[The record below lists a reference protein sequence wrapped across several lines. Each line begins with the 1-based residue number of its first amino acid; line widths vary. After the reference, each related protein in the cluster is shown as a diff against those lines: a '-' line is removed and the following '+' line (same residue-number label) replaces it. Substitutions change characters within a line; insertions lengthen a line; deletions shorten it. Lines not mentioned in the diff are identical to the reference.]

1 VGAGFPPFFNPL
13 DENDSMYALMCAL
26 AYGLRGFNLYMAVE
40 RDRWVGAPIDPH
52 GNPRPLAARYARL
65 LVALE
70 RTAFHTLRRRAPVRL
85 VVPRALRRLARVTH
99 AFGPLTPAL
108 FNVAGVGWRET
119 VLERDFGLDAPPVM
133 AAEAYLRAFERAL
146 HARGVP
152 FAYAGGETVAHST
165 AGARWIVC
173 ASAGGLKPHFVDS
186 LRAARE
192 SGILVTI
199 GPRIPELDGG
209 MQPLRLPV
217 DVTGFEVEPL
227 EDLARAD
234 ALVARRIDDLALPTW
249 PVDPID
255 AHVTVHE
262 DAAGVA
268 RVVFVMNPT
277 AIDVVARASLAGVG
291 ALVDAMGEGRIVRA
305 GGALEVSVPARSV
318 RVMIAEAS

>member
-1 VGAGFPPFFNPL
+1 ML
-13 DENDSMYALMCAL
+13 
-26 AYGLRGFNLYMAVE
+26 
-40 RDRWVGAPIDPH
+40 
-52 GNPRPLAARYARL
+52 
-65 LVALE
+65 
-70 RTAFHTLRRRAPVRL
+70 
-85 VVPRALRRLARVTH
+85 
-99 AFGPLTPAL
+99 
-108 FNVAGVGWRET
+108 
-119 VLERDFGLDAPPVM
+119 
-133 AAEAYLRAFERAL
+133 LRAFERAL